1 MQWTDLGI
9 PCPRTKPERYTPINW
24 PDGKRTQLP
33 VPDVSAADQ
42 TPFAHLVSS
51 RRSGR
56 EFSEL
61 GVDQLSS
68 LMWMTCK
75 TQQLGS
81 DDLGFPISRRPCPS
95 AGAIHPIHVL
105 IVPPDGSRWYRYDSL
120 NHAVAEV
127 PSRTSALA
135 CIKAMHA
142 VLSAPSATL
151 LVLAAEPGMT
161 EAKYDAADSLI
172 WRDAGVLIGY
182 LSMAAQAMGLNFCP
196 LGVTGEPWVSQLIDQ
211 PGLTGVG
218 TAFVGSR
225 PL

>member
-1 MQWTDLGI
+1 MEWTDLGN
-9 PCPRTKPERYTPINW
+9 PCPRITPEHYTPISW
-24 PDGKRTQLP
+24 PDGKKTQLP
-33 VPDVSAADQ
+33 VPDISIANQV
-42 TPFAHLVSS
+42 PFAQLANT

-61 GVDQLSS
+61 GVEQLSS

-95 AGAIHPIHVL
+95 AGAIHPIHLL
-105 IVPPDGSRWYRYDSL
+105 IVPPDGTTWYRYDSL
-120 NHAVAEV
+120 DHAIVTV
-127 PSRTSALA
+127 PSRASAVS
-135 CIKAMHA
+135 CVDGMHA

-151 LVLAAEPGMT
+151 LLLAAEPGMT
-161 EAKYDAADSLI
+161 EAKYQDADSLI

-182 LSMAAQAMGLNFCP
+182 LSMAAHALGLNFCP
-196 LGVTGEPWVSQLIDQ
+196 LGVTGEPWVNQLIDQ
-211 PGLTGVG
+211 PGLAGVG
-218 TAFVGSR
+218 AAFVGSR